1 MPTSKLSN
9 FISKEAKWK
18 QMLEANCTEMAIQAL
33 FIVAEIGKHL
43 NIQQQRIIQIIVNLY
58 NALE

>member
-43 NIQQQRIIQIIVNLY
+43 NIQ
-58 NALE
+58 